1 MKENNILITG
11 NAGMLGSSFADWIL
25 KHTNYHVI
33 GIDDLSGGYLDN
45 IDSRVEFYLR
55 DCGSDLTDIFE
66 NNKIKYC
73 FHFGCWS
80 AEGASPFMRKFNYTN
95 NLVTTANIVNFCIT
109 YKVKLIYASSMS
121 VYGNINTPP
130 FKETDPLFPYDPYA
144 NSKIACERDIIIAN
158 QQHGMKYAIIRPH
171 NIIGKK
177 QNLFDKYRNC
187 VGIFMRQIIN
197 NQPITIYGDGN
208 QRRAFSYVND
218 YCPIFLKVAENDY
231 PDPIFN
237 CGGDVDYSLNELV
250 SLLLEVVGK
259 PNHPVVHLEPRHE
272 VLVAFCDHSKVKS
285 VVGFEDKTTL
295 KEMLTEMWEWAKVQ
309 PTRPVKSFDNIELK
323 EGLYE
328 FWK

>member
-1 MKENNILITG
+1 
-11 NAGMLGSSFADWIL
+11 
-25 KHTNYHVI
+25 
-33 GIDDLSGGYLDN
+33 
-45 IDSRVEFYLR
+45 
-55 DCGSDLTDIFE
+55 
-66 NNKIKYC
+66 
-73 FHFGCWS
+73 
-80 AEGASPFMRKFNYTN
+80 
-95 NLVTTANIVNFCIT
+95 
-109 YKVKLIYASSMS
+109 MS

-158 QQHGMKYAIIRPH
+158 QQHNLKFAIIRPH

-187 VGIFMRQIIN
+187 VGIFMRQILN

-259 PNHPVVHLEPRHE
+259 PTHPIMHLEPRHE
-272 VLVAFCDHSKVKS
+272 VSVAFCDHSKVKS

-295 KEMLTEMWEWAKVQ
+295 KEMLTEMWEWAKAQ
-309 PTRPVKSFDNIELK
+309 PNREIKTFENIELT